1 MLKSSLATNK
11 APSSYRETIDML
23 YNSNTFAMLHNT
35 VLIDFRRAALASHLS
50 QIRSLHIHFQF
61 RELSQHG
68 SLYAGADDLL
78 CPWSIETFTT
88 SASSPSIARAI
99 QSLPNLERLSVFI
112 QGPLTTESTYR
123 RILWSLRSIRHDMKS
138 LNFMMVR
145 FPRPFP
151 NHGYQMRTTRWRN
164 QDPRDLVEEVLRWEE
179 ELNGFRIVQPTVE
192 LAQDVYDMADSDIE
206 SEWRV
211 GNIYME
217 CNGVE
222 NGFATRSYAVLRP
235 EKETET
241 YRPDL
246 EAEPNCYLKLPR
258 IPVIEHEDPDDLYGS
273 GYRAL
278 NWPPRLDGEA

>member
-1 MLKSSLATNK
+1 
-11 APSSYRETIDML
+11 
-23 YNSNTFAMLHNT
+23 MLHNT

-50 QIRSLHIHFQF
+50 RIRSLHIHFQF
-61 RELSQHG
+61 RELGQHQF
-68 SLYAGADDLL
+68 LYAGADGLPS
-78 CPWSIETFTT
+78 PWSIETFTT
-88 SASSPSIARAI
+88 SGSSPSIARAI

-112 QGPLTTESTYR
+112 QGPLTTEITYQ
-123 RILWSLRSIRHDMKS
+123 RIRWSLRSIRHDMKS

-151 NHGYQMRTTRWRN
+151 DHGYQMRTQRRN
-164 QDPRDLVEEVLRWEE
+164 QDPRDLVEQVLRREE
-179 ELNGFRIVQPTVE
+179 ELEGFRIVQPPVE

-217 CNGVE
+217 CKGVE

-246 EAEPNCYLKLPR
+246 EAQPNCYLKLPR
-258 IPVIEHEDPDDLYGS
+258 IPVIEHEDPEDLYGS

-278 NWPPRLDGEA
+278 NWPPRLGGQA

>member
-1 MLKSSLATNK
+1 VLEISLATNK
-11 APSSYRETIDML
+11 ALSSYRETIDML
-23 YNSNTFAMLHNT
+23 YESNTFAMLHNT

-61 RELSQHG
+61 RELGQHKL
-68 SLYAGADDLL
+68 LYDAAYGLPS
-78 CPWSIETFTT
+78 PWSIETFE
-88 SASSPSIARAI
+88 ASEPSPSIARAI
-99 QSLPNLERLSVFI
+99 QSLPNLERLSVFV
-112 QGPLTTESTYR
+112 QGPLTTELTYQ
-123 RILWSLRSIRHDMKS
+123 RIRLSLRSIRHDMKS
-138 LNFMMVR
+138 LNFMIVR

-151 NHGYQMRTTRWRN
+151 DHGYQMRTTRWRN
-164 QDPRDLVEEVLRWEE
+164 QDPRDLIEQVLRWEE
-179 ELNGFRIVQPTVE
+179 ELNGFRIVQPSVE
-192 LAQDVYDMADSDIE
+192 LAQDVYEMADSDIE

-246 EAEPNCYLKLPR
+246 EAQPNCYLMYPKV
-258 IPVIEHEDPDDLYGS
+258 PVIEHEDPEDLYGS

-278 NWPPRLDGEA
+278 NWPPRLDGQA

>member
-1 MLKSSLATNK
+1 
-11 APSSYRETIDML
+11 ML
-23 YNSNTFAMLHNT
+23 YESNTFAMLHNT

-61 RELSQHG
+61 RELG
-68 SLYAGADDLL
+68 PNTLLYGAADALP
-78 CPWSIETFTT
+78 CPWSLETFST
-88 SASSPSIARAI
+88 SSPSIAKAI

-123 RILWSLRSIRHDMKS
+123 RILKSLRSIRHDMKS

-151 NHGYQMRTTRWRN
+151 DHGYQMRAQRRN
-164 QDPRDLVEEVLRWEE
+164 QDPRDLVEQVSRREK
-179 ELNGFRIVQPTVE
+179 ELNGFSIVQPLVE
-192 LAQDVYDMADSDIE
+192 LAQDVYDVADSDIE

-211 GNIYME
+211 GNIYMK

-246 EAEPNCYLKLPR
+246 EAEPNCYLMYPMV
-258 IPVIEHEDPDDLYGS
+258 PVIEHEDPDDLYGS

-278 NWPPRLDGEA
+278 NWPPRLDGQV